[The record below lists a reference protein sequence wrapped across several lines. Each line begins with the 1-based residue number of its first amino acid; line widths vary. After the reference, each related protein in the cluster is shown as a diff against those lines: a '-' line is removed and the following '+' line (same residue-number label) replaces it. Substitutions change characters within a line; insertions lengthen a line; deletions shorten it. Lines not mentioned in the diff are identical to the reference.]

1 MGLFRF
7 IRPEKQHFSTL
18 PTAKDYVN
26 VYLYIHLL
34 FTRNGSI
41 KKEIQKKKNKKYTII
56 KSDSTKNQYAL

>member
-41 KKEIQKKKNKKYTII
+41 KKEIQKKKNQKIHN
-56 KSDSTKNQYAL
+56 NQK